1 LTFPLFSLHMKT
13 NLLTLCF
20 LITVSVS
27 AFAQASDKQADKHA
41 VQDLIQRSF
50 DSLFSANRAELVEQ
64 YYTLDFLLLE
74 QGEVWTLD
82 TVKNY
87 LAKTKNRPNPVVR
100 VNRFEFIKTEVF
112 GNRAW
117 VAYHNWASL
126 STEGQAPRE
135 LSWLESATAIKTAA
149 GWRLD
154 LLHSTRVDPK
164 K

>member
-1 LTFPLFSLHMKT
+1 MKN

-20 LITVSVS
+20 LITLS
-27 AFAQASDKQADKHA
+27 ASAIAQASDKQADERA

-50 DSLFSANRAELVEQ
+50 DSLFSAHRVELVEQ
-64 YYTLDFLLLE
+64 YYTSDFLLLE
-74 QGEVWTLD
+74 QGEVWTLE

-87 LAKTKNRPNPVVR
+87 LATAKNRPNPVVR

-126 STEGQAPRE
+126 STKGQAPRE
-135 LSWLESATAIKTAA
+135 LYWLESATAIKTHS

-154 LLHSTRVDPK
+154 LLHSTRVVPK